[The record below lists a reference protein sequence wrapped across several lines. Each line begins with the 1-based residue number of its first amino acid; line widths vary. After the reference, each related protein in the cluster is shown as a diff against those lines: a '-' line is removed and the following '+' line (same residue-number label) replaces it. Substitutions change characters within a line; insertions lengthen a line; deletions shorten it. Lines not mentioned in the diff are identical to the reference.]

1 MLMPATTPS
10 EVWAGRPAVRVGVGP
25 SPMMNV
31 SRQAT
36 RGWCGPPPLAVWV
49 MAFLASAAGAG
60 ERPSERDSPASGLR
74 ELEEAF
80 RSVVTKA
87 APSVV
92 GIRVKRRCSG
102 ADISAAAEG
111 PPAPPQTILVNGSG
125 TVIREDGSI
134 LTNEH
139 VIRAASDIEVVLHDG
154 RVMPGRVVA
163 ADVRSDLAVLRVAVQ
178 GLAPVEMCEW
188 ESVARGQWAVLI
200 GNPYGLGADGQLSVS
215 VGVIANLGRR
225 LPGLGEADDRL
236 YADMIQTT
244 AVVYPGNSGGPLLN
258 LRGELVGVITAMHT
272 RAADEEG
279 MSFAIP
285 MNAARR
291 RIVEGLLEGRPVEY
305 AWLGL
310 SVRSRR
316 GSAAGSADAAGE
328 VVVESIDA
336 DGPAARAGVREGDH
350 LLSFE
355 GQPVGSPAELLE
367 RVQAVS
373 VGRPVT
379 LKLRRGGE
387 EIMVQAV
394 PERREVDRVSRLRGR
409 SVLWRGLRVADLTP
423 ELRLRWQVQPPVR
436 GVIVVGVAAG
446 SPGGNSGIRTGDVIE
461 RVQDRVVE
469 AAAAFYK
476 AVQNLPGT
484 VELELHGRGRVR
496 VEP

>member
-1 MLMPATTPS
+1 
-10 EVWAGRPAVRVGVGP
+10 
-25 SPMMNV
+25 
-31 SRQAT
+31 
-36 RGWCGPPPLAVWV
+36 
-49 MAFLASAAGAG
+49 
-60 ERPSERDSPASGLR
+60 
-74 ELEEAF
+74 LEQAF
-80 RSVVTKA
+80 RSAITRA

-92 GIRVKRRCSG
+92 GIRAKRRCSG
-102 ADISAAAEG
+102 ADISPAADG
-111 PPAPPQTILVNGSG
+111 LPVHPQTVLVNGSG

-139 VIRAASDIEVVLHDG
+139 VIQAASEIEVVLHDG
-154 RVMPGRVVA
+154 RVLPARVVA
-163 ADVRSDLAVLRVAVQ
+163 ADVRSDLAVLRVAVR
-178 GLAPVEMCEW
+178 GLAPIEMCEW

-236 YADMIQTT
+236 YTDMIQTT

-279 MSFAIP
+279 MGFAIP

-305 AWLGL
+305 AYLGL

-328 VVVESIDA
+328 VVVETIDP
-336 DGPAARAGVREGDH
+336 DGPAARAGVSVGD
-350 LLSFE
+350 LLLTFE

-367 RVQAVS
+367 RVQAAS

-379 LKLRRGGE
+379 LKLRRGRE
-387 EIMVQAV
+387 EIEVRAV
-394 PERREVDRVSRLRGR
+394 PERREVDRVSRLRSG
-409 SVLWRGLRVADLTP
+409 
-423 ELRLRWQVQPPVR
+423 
-436 GVIVVGVAAG
+436 AA
-446 SPGGNSGIRTGDVIE
+446 P
-461 RVQDRVVE
+461 
-469 AAAAFYK
+469 
-476 AVQNLPGT
+476 
-484 VELELHGRGRVR
+484 
-496 VEP
+496 